1 MSRRSLVL
9 TASAATGLA
18 LIPGRIGA
26 QATPE
31 ASPGAAA
38 PVPAEQ
44 MDAIRAAI
52 NAVMEQEGIPGAAVH
67 LGLAG
72 YEPFVEAF
80 GVADKATGEPVTL
93 DTHFRTGSITKTFTG
108 TVILQLVDEG
118 QLTLEDTVDRWEID
132 VPNADRIT
140 LRHLLSMTSGLR
152 NFSETP
158 EFAAAMNVD
167 PTQPMEPEEVVAMAG
182 GKPLSEP
189 GEMFYYNNTNF
200 IILGI
205 IAENVTGQPLDEL
218 LRTRVFD
225 VVGMSNTGL
234 GLDATMPEPYAH
246 GYGDINVEIP
256 EDPSAAATPI
266 ATPVAPAPIATPDTD
281 VYRADEDG
289 HYDATSFNPSW
300 AWAAGAAWSTVGDLA
315 IWVPA
320 LLSGA
325 TLSAELLEQRLDM
338 APMVPDQPELGGYG
352 LAIADLGGLVG
363 HNGQLPGYSSIAV
376 AEPESGLTLVV
387 LTNLYPGSTMMMTPD
402 IQVANAA
409 IEAAL
414 PLLMG

>member
-1 MSRRSLVL
+1 MNRRSLL
-9 TASAATGLA
+9 LSASAAAGLT
-18 LIPGRIGA
+18 LIPGRLGA

-31 ASPGAAA
+31 ASPIAIA
-38 PVPAEQ
+38 PIPSEQ
-44 MDAIRAAI
+44 VDVIRAAI
-52 NAVMEQEGIPGAAVH
+52 NAVMEEEGIPGSAVF
-67 LGLAG
+67 LGLPG
-72 YEPFVEAF
+72 YEPFVEGF
-80 GVADKATGEPVTL
+80 GVADKATGEAVSV
-93 DTHFRTGSITKTFTG
+93 DTHFRTGSITKTFVG

-118 QLTLEDTVDRWEID
+118 QLSLEDTIDGWGFD

-140 LRHLLSMTSGLR
+140 IRHLLSMTSGLQ

-158 EFAAAMNVD
+158 EFAAAMSAD
-167 PTQPMEPEEVVAMAG
+167 PTQPILPEETVAMASG
-182 GKPLSEP
+182 APLSEP

-200 IILGI
+200 IILGLI
-205 IAENVTGQPLDEL
+205 VEQVTGQALEDVL
-218 LRTRVFD
+218 KTRVFD

-234 GLDATMPEPYAH
+234 GLDATMPGPFAH

-256 EDPSAAATPI
+256 EDPTAAATPI
-266 ATPVAPAPIATPDTD
+266 ATPVAPVATPDAD
-281 VYRADEDG
+281 VYQTDEDG

-300 AWAAGAAWSTVGDLA
+300 AWAAGSAWSTVGDFA

-325 TLSAELLEQRLDM
+325 TLSAELLEERLDM
-338 APMVPDQPELGGYG
+338 APMIPGQPELGGYG

-402 IQVANAA
+402 IQIANAA
-409 IEAAL
+409 VEAAL